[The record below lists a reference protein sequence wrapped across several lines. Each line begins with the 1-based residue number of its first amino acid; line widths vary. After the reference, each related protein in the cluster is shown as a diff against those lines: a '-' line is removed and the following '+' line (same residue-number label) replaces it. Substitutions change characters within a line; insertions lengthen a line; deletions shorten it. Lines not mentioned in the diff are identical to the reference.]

1 MSSKGPSAAFFILF
15 LVLYGEGKDYVH
27 SFRFKGLVRP
37 LVLRPAYTNIHMRYC
52 WLMVPSAGASDDAED
67 AGRLS
72 RALSTSS

>member
-1 MSSKGPSAAFFILF
+1 MSSKGPSAAFFISF

-52 WLMVPSAGASDDAED
+52 WLMVPSAGVSDDTED

>member
-37 LVLRPAYTNIHMRYC
+37 LALRPAYTNIRMRYC
-52 WLMVPSAGASDDAED
+52 WSMVPLAGVSDDTED
-67 AGRLS
+67 GGRLS

>member
-1 MSSKGPSAAFFILF
+1 MSSKGPPAAFFTLF

-52 WLMVPSAGASDDAED
+52 WSMVPLAGVSDDTED
-67 AGRLS
+67 GGRLS
-72 RALSTSS
+72 RVLSTIS